1 MNNYESLTPK
11 QKEVLKLYALG
22 NNRKQIAKKLFI
34 SPTTVHSH
42 IADILNKL
50 CIDKKEKASIIFW
63 QNNIEKLKSISI
75 EELM

>member
-1 MNNYESLTPK
+1 MSYESLTPK

-50 CIDKKEKASIIFW
+50 CVDKKEKAAVIYW
-63 QNNIEKLKSISI
+63 QNNLSELEKINTK
-75 EELM
+75 ELM